1 MYKARKAFTLIEVMV
16 AVLIISV
23 VIMALFEMQGNNS
36 HFFSK
41 FYKKIQVNQ
50 MVSFF
55 ISNKKNGFE
64 KEDIYLDDLLSEFKL
79 ENELR
84 RKLKEVKVELDY
96 EELVQLGMNEDGEES
111 EDVFSDENEEETESE
126 VSLEVGKTI
135 IKLDDTTASIVRLRL
150 Q

>member
-1 MYKARKAFTLIEVMV
+1 MHKARKAFTLIEVMV

-36 HFFSK
+36 HFFSR

-55 ISNKKNGFE
+55 ISNKENGFE
-64 KEDIYLDDLLSEFKL
+64 KRDVYLDDLLSEFNL
-79 ENELR
+79 EDELR

-96 EELVQLGMNEDGEES
+96 EELDQISMNEDEEDS
-111 EDVFSDENEEETESE
+111 EDVFRDEEEDETDSE
-126 VSLEVGKTI
+126 VVLEIGKTI
-135 IKLDDTTASIVRLRL
+135 LKLDDTSTSIVRLRI

>member
-36 HFFSK
+36 LFFSK

-55 ISNKKNGFE
+55 ISNKKNGFA